1 MKRKRMKRLRSIE
14 IEVQNVEIVKKRRG
28 EIKENERERDEAY
41 DQAQRRKNELFVEN
55 KNQKIL
61 IHKKR
66 GKNYYS
72 KWRDDRN
79 KEWCLSTDDFDAEKY
94 HLRYR
99 RRERKIQL

>member
-55 KNQKIL
+55 RNQKIL
-61 IHKKR
+61 IHKKE
-66 GKNYYS
+66 GKIITQNGGMTEIKS
-72 KWRDDRN
+72 GVLQQMILMLK
-79 KEWCLSTDDFDAEKY
+79 S
-94 HLRYR
+94 
-99 RRERKIQL
+99 II

>member
-41 DQAQRRKNELFVEN
+41 DQVQRRKNELFVEN

-61 IHKKR
+61 IHKKE
-66 GKNYYS
+66 GKIITQNGGMTEIKS
-72 KWRDDRN
+72 GVFQQIILMLK
-79 KEWCLSTDDFDAEKY
+79 S
-94 HLRYR
+94 
-99 RRERKIQL
+99 II

>member
-41 DQAQRRKNELFVEN
+41 DQVQRRKNELFVEN

-61 IHKKR
+61 IHKKE
-66 GKNYYS
+66 GKIITQNGGMTEIKS
-72 KWRDDRN
+72 GVFQQMILMLK
-79 KEWCLSTDDFDAEKY
+79 S
-94 HLRYR
+94 
-99 RRERKIQL
+99 II